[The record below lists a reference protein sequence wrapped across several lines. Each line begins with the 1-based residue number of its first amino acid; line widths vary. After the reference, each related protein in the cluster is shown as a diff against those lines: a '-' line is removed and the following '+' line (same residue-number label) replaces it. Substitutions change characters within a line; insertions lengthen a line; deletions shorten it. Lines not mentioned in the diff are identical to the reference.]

1 MRYYANVSGSEDGP
15 TCNELCI
22 VVNDPFI
29 LVESSVNIDNG
40 TLALV
45 EDTVDSVEDTVIP
58 VEASAIPLMLL
69 ILYQFLK
76 H

>member
-1 MRYYANVSGSEDGP
+1 MQIVSGSEVGP

-22 VVNDPFI
+22 AVNDPFI

-58 VEASAIPLMLL
+58 VEAFGYSIDVIDIVSVP
-69 ILYQFLK
+69 
-76 H
+76 